1 MIWANDPED
10 LELSIEKKSGDKNA
24 FYILMEDLAKSV
36 GALYLGHS
44 EVKANEDEPP
54 ISFEISF
61 AFMCA
66 ADRDLFAERA
76 RMTFPDENDVTIRGL
91 PEE

>member
-10 LELSIEKKSGDKNA
+10 LEVSIEKRSGDKNA
-24 FYILMEDLAKSV
+24 FYRLMEDLANGV
-36 GALYLGHS
+36 GGLYLGHS
-44 EVKANEDEPP
+44 EIKESEEADP

-61 AFMCA
+61 AFLCTD
-66 ADRDLFAERA
+66 DRNLFAERA
-76 RMTFPDENDVTIRGL
+76 RITFPDMGDVSIHGL